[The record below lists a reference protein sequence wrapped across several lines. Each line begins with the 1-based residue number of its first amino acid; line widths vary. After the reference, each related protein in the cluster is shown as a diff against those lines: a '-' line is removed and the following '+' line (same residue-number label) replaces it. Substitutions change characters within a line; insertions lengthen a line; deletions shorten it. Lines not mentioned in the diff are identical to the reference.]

1 MKSIAIFYASV
12 GTGHRSAAE
21 ALRDQFIES
30 VPDGYVLCK
39 DILEYTPTFLRSFIS
54 KTYLFMV
61 KHAPWMWGMLYCG
74 SDKTSLSS
82 FCFDKIHTVLCKFF
96 LPKIVTELSKQPI
109 DAIFFTHFFGAL
121 PLVRKGGKIPIFYV
135 NTDFLCHKFQ
145 ISGEFKTTFVASA
158 LAKNQHLDKNIHNV
172 VYTGIPIPPKYN
184 TLISKQEAR
193 KKLGFEGEDK
203 IVLISGGGIGASSIY
218 SVTKALAPYKNIKF
232 VVICGNN
239 NTLYKKLTA
248 ELKGYTNVF
257 ILKFIKNIEDYYV
270 AADLGIIK
278 PGGLSLSEA
287 LAAQLPLLLM
297 TPIPGQEKLNFDYLS
312 KEGVVEVLENMEEIY
327 KKVDRMLYE
336 PGSLDE
342 MRLKIKFFSRPYA
355 ARDILEKARE
365 QIMDTRKQENSTFNK
380 NS

>member
-30 VPDGYVLCK
+30 APGGYVLCK
-39 DILEYTPTFLRSFIS
+39 DILEYTPTFLHFFIS

-61 KHAPWMWGMLYCG
+61 KHAPWMWGMLYCE
-74 SDKTSLSS
+74 SDKASLSS
-82 FCFDKIHTVLCKFF
+82 FCFEKIHTFLCKFF
-96 LPKIVTELSKQPI
+96 LPKIEKELSKQPI

-145 ISGEFKTTFVASA
+145 ISGEFTTTFVASN
-158 LAKNQHLDKNIHNV
+158 LAIKQHKEKNIYNA

-184 TLISKQEAR
+184 SLTTKQETR
-193 KKLGFEGEDK
+193 KKLGFDGGDK

-218 SVTKALAPYKNIKF
+218 SVTKALAPYKNIKI
-232 VVICGNN
+232 VVVCGDN
-239 NTLYKKLTA
+239 NTLYKKLTVKFK
-248 ELKGYTNVF
+248 ESENLF
-257 ILKFIKNIEDYYV
+257 ILKFIKNMEDYYV
-270 AADLGIIK
+270 AADIGIIK

-297 TPIPGQEKLNFDYLS
+297 TPIPGQEKLNLDYLF
-312 KEGVVEVLENMEEIY
+312 KEGVVKVIENTNELY
-327 KKVDRMLYE
+327 KKVYTMLYE
-336 PGSLDE
+336 PNSLDE
-342 MRLKIKFFSRPYA
+342 MMLKIKLFSHPNA
-355 ARDILEKARE
+355 ARDVLENAKAK
-365 QIMDTRKQENSTFNK
+365 IKDTKKQEK
-380 NS
+380 PVP